1 MGSAHVAGPELGPEW
16 KMALDQISL
25 GAPPMQHRGSGVRAL
40 VTLPS
45 WASSDQPQN
54 ETDTSP
60 AFPNPVTYG
69 SYSKE
74 Y

>member
-1 MGSAHVAGPELGPEW
+1 MDSALMAGPEPGPEW
-16 KMALDQISL
+16 EMGLDQISP
-25 GAPPMQHRGSGVRAL
+25 GAPPMQRRGSGIRAL

-45 WASSDQPQN
+45 QALSIQPQN

-60 AFPNPVTYG
+60 AFPNPVTSG